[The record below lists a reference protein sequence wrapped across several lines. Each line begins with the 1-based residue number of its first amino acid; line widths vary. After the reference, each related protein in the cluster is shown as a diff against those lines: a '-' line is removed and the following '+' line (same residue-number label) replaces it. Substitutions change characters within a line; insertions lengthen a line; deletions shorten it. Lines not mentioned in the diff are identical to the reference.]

1 MELQVKFKMN
11 EHLYLRNPD
20 ESDLGRRIITNSV
33 KMIGEMGF
41 ESFTF
46 KKLATEIETTEAS
59 VYRYFEN
66 KHRLLVYLITWYWS
80 WLEYKVMVS
89 GVNTNDAEL
98 KIKRIIRLLTEELDD
113 ASTSNEIDVRSLYHI
128 VVWEGS
134 KAYLTRH
141 VTEDNKARLFKP
153 YKDLASRI
161 ATTFKE
167 YNPKYKFCRSLAST
181 LLEMAHYQT
190 FFMQNL
196 PALTDFSSGKDVKEV
211 SKFLEHMVFACL
223 RKEK

>member
-1 MELQVKFKMN
+1 MELQLKFRMN
-11 EHLYLRNPD
+11 EQLYLRNPQ
-20 ESDLGRRIITNSV
+20 ESDLGRRIISASV
-33 KMIGEMGF
+33 RMIGQMGF

-66 KHRLLVYLITWYWS
+66 KHRLLVYMVTWYWS
-80 WLEYKVMVS
+80 WLEYRVMVS
-89 GVNTNDAEL
+89 GMNTDNVEL
-98 KIKRIIRLLTEELDD
+98 KIKRIIRLLIEEFDESPGMD
-113 ASTSNEIDVRSLYHI
+113 GIDQQALYHI

-141 VTEDNKARLFKP
+141 VTEDNQARLFKP
-153 YKDLASRI
+153 YKDLTSRI
-161 ATTFKE
+161 AAVLKE
-167 YNPKYKFCRSLAST
+167 YNPKYKYSRSLAST
-181 LLEMAHYQT
+181 LIEMAHYQT

-196 PALTDFSSGKDVKEV
+196 PSLTDFAPKKDTKEV

-223 RKEK
+223 NK

>member
-33 KMIGEMGF
+33 RMIGEMGF

-89 GVNTNDAEL
+89 GVNTNDA
-98 KIKRIIRLLTEELDD
+98 
-113 ASTSNEIDVRSLYHI
+113 
-128 VVWEGS
+128 
-134 KAYLTRH
+134 
-141 VTEDNKARLFKP
+141 
-153 YKDLASRI
+153 
-161 ATTFKE
+161 
-167 YNPKYKFCRSLAST
+167 
-181 LLEMAHYQT
+181 
-190 FFMQNL
+190 
-196 PALTDFSSGKDVKEV
+196 
-211 SKFLEHMVFACL
+211 
-223 RKEK
+223 